1 MMIPI
6 ASPFASEAA
15 VIIHLAYM
23 SALAPHAELLRGA
36 HREGD
41 RLVTARAVTIQL
53 DRPHLM
59 VTYDIVPS
67 VRHVLLLESLG
78 HPGWLTMK

>member
-6 ASPFASEAA
+6 AGPFASEAA

-41 RLVTARAVTIQL
+41 RLVTARAVTIEL
-53 DRPHLM
+53 DPPHLV
-59 VTYDIVPS
+59 VTYDIVPG
-67 VRHVLLLESLG
+67 VRHVPLLESLRR
-78 HPGWLTMK
+78 PR